1 MKKLSLHWKIIIGLI
16 LGIVWALLS
25 SSLGWSSFTIDWIAP
40 FGTIF
45 INLLKLIAVPLVLVS
60 IISGVANIG
69 DPASLGRMGGKTL
82 LIYLVTTVLAAS
94 LGLLLVNTI
103 QPGKL
108 IDEQSRID
116 NRIGYEI
123 WAASEGLEIK
133 DGINYLQ
140 DPDFFERAQK
150 ISELSRSELEA
161 ASEIDQIEIA
171 QKTKEQAKKS
181 PLQPLINVVPENFFF
196 SLSDNSLMLQI
207 IFFGIFFGICLLL
220 IPNDKSKP
228 VTDFMDGAMEVFL
241 KMVDLVMQAAP
252 FFVFALLAGVVS
264 TMAGDDVSKVYEI
277 FKGLS
282 WYSLTVFSG
291 LMLMIFV
298 VYPLLLRLFVKKIP
312 YRGFFKAIAPAQT
325 LAFSTSS
332 SAATL
337 PVTMECVEE
346 NLGVD
351 KKVTSFVLP
360 IGATV
365 NMDGT
370 CLYQAIAVVFL
381 AQLHMIDL
389 TLTQQM
395 IIVITATLAS
405 IGSAAVPSAGLV
417 MLIIVLE
424 AVGLN
429 PAWIAIIFP
438 VDRILDMFRTIVNVT
453 SDVTVSTII
462 AKGEGMLNYK
472 PVKDPFD
479 TFDLD
484 S

>member
-1 MKKLSLHWKIIIGLI
+1 MKKLALHWKIIIGMV
-16 LGIVWALLS
+16 LGIIWALLS
-25 SSLGWSSFTIDWIAP
+25 STMGWSQFTIDWIDP

-45 INLLKLIAVPLVLVS
+45 INLLKLIAVPLVLFS

-69 DPASLGRMGGKTL
+69 DPKSLGRMGGKTL
-82 LIYLVTTVLAAS
+82 GIYLLTTIMAIS
-94 LGLLLVNTI
+94 LGLVLVNVI
-103 QPGKL
+103 KPGEL

-116 NRIGYEI
+116 NRISYEI
-123 WAASEGLEIK
+123 WAASEGHVIK

-140 DPDFFERAQK
+140 DPEFFERAQE
-150 ISELSRSELEA
+150 ISELSKSELKEA
-161 ASEIDQIEIA
+161 AVTDKMETVKSR
-171 QKTKEQAKKS
+171 KETT
-181 PLQPLINVVPENFFF
+181 PLQPLVDIVPSNFFH
-196 SLSDNSLMLQI
+196 SLSNNGLMLQI
-207 IFFGIFFGICLLL
+207 IFFAIFFGVCLLFV
-220 IPNDKSKP
+220 PTDKSQP
-228 VTDFMDGAMEVFL
+228 VLNLVNGVNEVFL
-241 KMVDLVMQAAP
+241 KMVDIVMQGAP

-264 TMAGDDVSKVYEI
+264 KMAGDDIGKVVEI

-282 WYSLTVFSG
+282 WYSMTVLAG
-291 LMLMIFV
+291 LLLMIFV
-298 VYPLLLRLFVKKIP
+298 IYPLILKLFVKQIP
-312 YRGFFKAIAPAQT
+312 YKGFFKSMSPAQT

-351 KKVTSFVLP
+351 KKISSFVLP

-370 CLYQAIAVVFL
+370 SMYQAVAVIFL
-381 AQLHMIDL
+381 AQMHMIDL
-389 TLTQQM
+389 TIGQQ
-395 IIVITATLAS
+395 ITVVLTATLAS

-417 MLIIVLE
+417 MLIIVLSS
-424 AVGLN
+424 VGLN

-438 VDRILDMFRTIVNVT
+438 VDRILDMFRTVVNVT
-453 SDVTVSTII
+453 GDATVCSII
-462 AKGEGMLNYK
+462 ADGENMLDYQGEKN
-472 PVKDPFD
+472 PTE

>member
-1 MKKLSLHWKIIIGLI
+1 MKKLALHWKIIIGLI
-16 LGIVWALLS
+16 LGIIWALLS
-25 SSLGWSSFTIDWIAP
+25 SQLGWSEFTIDWIAP
-40 FGTIF
+40 FGKIF

-69 DPASLGRMGGKTL
+69 DPSSLGRMGGKTL
-82 LIYLVTTVLAAS
+82 LAYLITTLFAVTM
-94 LGLLLVNTI
+94 GLLLVNVI
-103 QPGKL
+103 KPGKL

-116 NRIGYEI
+116 NRISYEI
-123 WAASEGLEIK
+123 WAASEGHEIK

-140 DPDFFERAQK
+140 DPAFFERAQK
-150 ISELSRSELEA
+150 ITDLSRGELKD
-161 ASEIDQIEIA
+161 ASVTEKMQTAE
-171 QKTKEQAKKS
+171 KTKEAT
-181 PLQPLINVVPENFFF
+181 PLQPLVDIVPENFFF
-196 SLSDNSLMLQI
+196 SLTDNGLMLQI
-207 IFFGIFFGICLLL
+207 IFFGIFFGVCLLL
-220 IPNDKSKP
+220 IPNEKSKP
-228 VTDFMDGAMEVFL
+228 VTDFMDSAMEVFL

-264 TMAGDDVSKVYEI
+264 KMAGDDIGKVYEI

-282 WYSLTVFSG
+282 WYSLTVFLG
-291 LMLMIFV
+291 LMLMIFII
-298 VYPLLLRLFVKKIP
+298 YPLLVKIFVRKIP
-312 YRGFFKAIAPAQT
+312 YTGFFKGMAPAQT

-351 KKVTSFVLP
+351 KKITSFVLP

-370 CLYQAIAVVFL
+370 CLYQAVAVVFL

-389 TLTQQM
+389 TLGQQLT
-395 IIVITATLAS
+395 IVLTATLAS

-424 AVGLN
+424 SVGLN

-438 VDRILDMFRTIVNVT
+438 VDRILDMFRTVVNVT
-453 SDVTVSTII
+453 GDATVCSII
-462 AKGEGMLNYK
+462 AKGEGMLNYV
-472 PVKDPFD
+472 PHENPSE

>member
-60 IISGVANIG
+60 IINGVANIG

-82 LIYLVTTVLAAS
+82 LIYLVTTFLSAIV
-94 LGLLLVNTI
+94 GLLLVNTI

-116 NRIGYEI
+116 NRISYEI
-123 WAASEGLEIK
+123 WAASQGTEIK

-140 DPDFFERAQK
+140 DPAFFERAQN
-150 ISELSRSELEA
+150 ISELLKSELQEA
-161 ASEIDQIEIA
+161 SADDKIQI
-171 QKTKEQAKKS
+171 AKQTTEAS
-181 PLQPLINVVPENFFF
+181 PLQPLIDIVPENFFF

-220 IPNDKSKP
+220 IPDEKSKP

-264 TMAGDDVSKVYEI
+264 KMAGDDVSKVYEI

-291 LMLMIFV
+291 LMLMIFA
-298 VYPLLLRLFVKKIP
+298 VYPLLLKLFVKKIP

-370 CLYQAIAVVFL
+370 CLYQAVAVVFL

-395 IIVITATLAS
+395 IIVVTATLAS

-462 AKGEGMLNYK
+462 AKGEGMLNYN
-472 PVKDPFD
+472 PVEDPSE
-479 TFDLD
+479 TFDVD

>member
-1 MKKLSLHWKIIIGLI
+1 MKKLALHWKILIGMV
-16 LGIVWALLS
+16 LGIIWALLS
-25 SSLGWSSFTIDWIAP
+25 STLGWSSFTINWIDP

-45 INLLKLIAVPLVLVS
+45 INLLKLIAVPLVLFS

-82 LIYLVTTVLAAS
+82 LIYLLTTVMAIS
-94 LGLLLVNTI
+94 IGLLLVNTI
-103 QPGKL
+103 KPGKL

-116 NRIGYEI
+116 NRISYEI
-123 WAASEGLEIK
+123 WADSQGYQIK

-140 DPDFFERAQK
+140 DPAFFERAK
-150 ISELSRSELEA
+150 EISELTHAELKD
-161 ASEIDQIEIA
+161 ASVSDKLEKASDR
-171 QKTKEQAKKS
+171 KETS
-181 PLQPLINVVPENFFF
+181 PLQPLVDIVPDNFFY
-196 SLSDNSLMLQI
+196 SLSNNGLMLQI
-207 IFFGIFFGICLLL
+207 IFFAIFFGICLLF
-220 IPNDKSKP
+220 IPNEKSQS
-228 VTDFMDGAMEVFL
+228 VLNLVDGINEVFL

-264 TMAGDDVSKVYEI
+264 KMAGDDIGKVVEI

-282 WYSLTVFSG
+282 WYSLTVLIG
-291 LMLMIFV
+291 LLLMIIV
-298 VYPLLLRLFVKKIP
+298 VYPAILKTFVKKIP
-312 YRGFFKAIAPAQT
+312 YVGFFKAMGPAQT

-337 PVTMECVEE
+337 PVTMECVEQ

-351 KKVTSFVLP
+351 KKISSFVLP

-370 CLYQAIAVVFL
+370 SLYQAVAVIFL

-389 TLTQQM
+389 TIGQQLT
-395 IIVITATLAS
+395 IVITTTLAS

-417 MLIIVLE
+417 MLIIVLDS
-424 AVGLN
+424 VGLN

-453 SDVTVSTII
+453 GDATVCSII
-462 AKGEGMLNYK
+462 ADGENMLDYQGTKNPTK
-472 PVKDPFD
+472 

>member
-1 MKKLSLHWKIIIGLI
+1 MKKLALHWKIIIGLV
-16 LGIVWALLS
+16 LGIIWALLS
-25 SSLGWSSFTIDWIAP
+25 SQLGWSEFTINWIAP

-69 DPASLGRMGGKTL
+69 DPSSLGRMGGKTL
-82 LIYLVTTVLAAS
+82 LAYLITTLFAVG
-94 LGLLLVNTI
+94 LGLALVNAI
-103 QPGKL
+103 KPGKL

-116 NRIGYEI
+116 NRISYEI
-123 WAASEGLEIK
+123 WAASEGYQIK

-140 DPDFFERAQK
+140 DPAFFERAQK
-150 ISELSRSELEA
+150 ITDLSKGELRD
-161 ASEIDQIEIA
+161 ASVTEKMQTVEKVKD
-171 QKTKEQAKKS
+171 TS
-181 PLQPLINVVPENFFF
+181 PLQPLVDLVPENFFF
-196 SLSDNSLMLQI
+196 SLTNNGLMLQI
-207 IFFGIFFGICLLL
+207 IFFGIFFGVCLLL
-220 IPNDKSKP
+220 IPNEKSQP
-228 VTDFMDGAMEVFL
+228 VVAFMDSAMEVFL

-264 TMAGDDVSKVYEI
+264 KMAGDDIGKVYEI

-282 WYSLTVFSG
+282 WYSLTVFIG
-291 LMLMIFV
+291 LMLMIFI
-298 VYPLLLRLFVKKIP
+298 VYPILMKLFVKKIP
-312 YRGFFKAIAPAQT
+312 YKGFFKAMAPAQT

-351 KKVTSFVLP
+351 KKITSFVLP

-370 CLYQAIAVVFL
+370 CLYQAVAVVFL

-389 TLTQQM
+389 TLGQQLT
-395 IIVITATLAS
+395 IVLTATLAS

-424 AVGLN
+424 SVGLN

-438 VDRILDMFRTIVNVT
+438 VDRILDMFRTVVNVT
-453 SDVTVSTII
+453 GDATVCTII
-462 AKGEGMLNYK
+462 ADGEGMLNYE
-472 PVKDPFD
+472 PQENPSE

>member
-1 MKKLSLHWKIIIGLI
+1 MKKLALHWKIIIGLV
-16 LGIVWALLS
+16 LGIIWALLS
-25 SSLGWSSFTIDWIAP
+25 SQLGWSEFTIDWIAP
-40 FGTIF
+40 FGKIF

-69 DPASLGRMGGKTL
+69 DPSSLGRMGGKTL
-82 LIYLVTTVLAAS
+82 FAYLITTLFAVS
-94 LGLLLVNTI
+94 LGLVLVNAI
-103 QPGKL
+103 KPGKL

-116 NRIGYEI
+116 NRISYEI
-123 WAASEGLEIK
+123 WIASEGHPVK

-140 DPDFFERAQK
+140 DPAFFERAQK
-150 ISELSRSELEA
+150 ITDLSKGELKD
-161 ASEIDQIEIA
+161 ASVTEKMQTAE
-171 QKTKEQAKKS
+171 QTKES
-181 PLQPLINVVPENFFF
+181 TPLQPLVDLVPENFFF
-196 SLSDNSLMLQI
+196 SLTNNGLMLQI
-207 IFFGIFFGICLLL
+207 IFFGIFFGVCLLL
-220 IPNDKSKP
+220 IPNEKSHP
-228 VTDFMDGAMEVFL
+228 VTSFMDSAMEVFL

-264 TMAGDDVSKVYEI
+264 RMAGDDIGKVYEI

-282 WYSLTVFSG
+282 WYSLTVFIG
-291 LMLMIFV
+291 LMLMIFI
-298 VYPLLLRLFVKKIP
+298 VYPLLMKLFVKIIP
-312 YRGFFKAIAPAQT
+312 YKGFFKAMAPAQT

-351 KKVTSFVLP
+351 KKITSFVLP

-370 CLYQAIAVVFL
+370 CLYQAVAVVFL

-389 TLTQQM
+389 TMGQQLT
-395 IIVITATLAS
+395 IVLTATLAS

-424 AVGLN
+424 SVGLN

-438 VDRILDMFRTIVNVT
+438 VDRILDMFRTVVNVT
-453 SDVTVSTII
+453 GDATVSTII

-472 PVKDPFD
+472 PHDNPSE

>member
-1 MKKLSLHWKIIIGLI
+1 MKKLALHWKIIIGLV
-16 LGIVWALLS
+16 LGIIWALLS
-25 SSLGWSSFTIDWIAP
+25 SKMGWSAFTVNWIAP

-82 LIYLVTTVLAAS
+82 IAYLLTTLFAVS
-94 LGLLLVNTI
+94 LGLVLVNTI
-103 QPGKL
+103 KPGKL

-116 NRIGYEI
+116 NRISYEI
-123 WAASEGLEIK
+123 WAASEGKEIK

-140 DPDFFERAQK
+140 QPEFFERAQK
-150 ISELSRSELEA
+150 ITELSKAELKD
-161 ASEIDQIEIA
+161 ASVAEKMKTV
-171 QKTKEQAKKS
+171 QKTKETT
-181 PLQPLINVVPENFFF
+181 PLQPLIDIVPDNFFF
-196 SLSDNSLMLQI
+196 SLSDNGLMLQI
-207 IFFGIFFGICLLL
+207 IFFGIFFGVCLLL
-220 IPNDKSKP
+220 IPNEKSKP
-228 VTDFMDGAMEVFL
+228 VSDFMDSAMEVFL

-264 TMAGDDVSKVYEI
+264 KMAGDDISKVYEI

-282 WYSLTVFSG
+282 WYSLTVLVG
-291 LMLMIFV
+291 LILMIFI
-298 VYPLLLRLFVKKIP
+298 VYPILLKLFVKRIP
-312 YRGFFKAIAPAQT
+312 YRGFFKAMAPAQT

-351 KKVTSFVLP
+351 KKITSFVLP

-370 CLYQAIAVVFL
+370 CLYQAVAVVFL

-389 TLTQQM
+389 TFGQQLT
-395 IIVITATLAS
+395 IVLTATLAS

-424 AVGLN
+424 SVGLN

-438 VDRILDMFRTIVNVT
+438 VDRILDMFRTVVNVT
-453 SDVTVSTII
+453 GDAAVCTII
-462 AKGEGMLNYK
+462 ADGEGMLNY
-472 PVKDPFD
+472 DPRD
-479 TFDLD
+479 IPSETFDID

>member
-1 MKKLSLHWKIIIGLI
+1 MKKLALHWKIIIGLV
-16 LGIVWALLS
+16 LGIIWALLS
-25 SSLGWSSFTIDWIAP
+25 SKMGWSNFTINWIAP

-60 IISGVANIG
+60 IISGVTNIG
-69 DPASLGRMGGKTL
+69 DASSLGRMGGKTL
-82 LIYLVTTVLAAS
+82 LAYLLTTLFAVS
-94 LGLLLVNTI
+94 LGLVLVNAI
-103 QPGKL
+103 KPGKL

-116 NRIGYEI
+116 NRISYEI
-123 WAASEGLEIK
+123 WAASEGHPVK

-140 DPDFFERAQK
+140 DPAFFERAQK
-150 ISELSRSELEA
+150 ITDLSRGELKD
-161 ASEIDQIEIA
+161 ASVTEKMHTAEKA
-171 QKTKEQAKKS
+171 KEGT
-181 PLQPLINVVPENFFF
+181 PLQPLVDLVPENFFY
-196 SLSDNSLMLQI
+196 SLSDNGLMLQI

-220 IPNDKSKP
+220 IPNEKSHP
-228 VTDFMDGAMEVFL
+228 VTAFMDSAMEVFL

-264 TMAGDDVSKVYEI
+264 KMAGDNIGKVYEI

-282 WYSLTVFSG
+282 WYSLTVFLG
-291 LMLMIFV
+291 LMIMIFI
-298 VYPLLLRLFVKKIP
+298 VYPLLLKLFVKIVP
-312 YRGFFKAIAPAQT
+312 YKGFFKAMAPAQT

-351 KKVTSFVLP
+351 KKITSFVLP

-370 CLYQAIAVVFL
+370 CLYQAVAVVFL

-389 TLTQQM
+389 TMGQQLT
-395 IIVITATLAS
+395 IVLTATLAS

-417 MLIIVLE
+417 MLIVVLE
-424 AVGLN
+424 SVGLN

-438 VDRILDMFRTIVNVT
+438 VDRILDMFRTVVNVT
-453 SDVTVSTII
+453 GDATVCTII
-462 AKGEGMLNYK
+462 AKGEGMLNYE
-472 PVKDPFD
+472 PQENPSE